1 MPSGEKK
8 YYKAIYFDLKIKAL
22 EKHFSAK
29 NSQKAYRKIRKFFL
43 RQKFTHAQQS
53 GYHSTFKTTDLYIF
67 DLIYTM
73 KGEFPWLCFCA
84 GRFEVTNV
92 GEHYNLMEVFAEEAM
107 ELKVTQ

>member
-1 MPSGEKK
+1 MHNNQ
-8 YYKAIYFDLKIKAL
+8 ATTLRLK
-22 EKHFSAK
+22 
-29 NSQKAYRKIRKFFL
+29 
-43 RQKFTHAQQS
+43 QQ
-53 GYHSTFKTTDLYIF
+53 TYIF
-67 DLIYTM
+67 LIYTI